1 MGYAKSLGNQYNAS
15 TAWSSLGTDQGAYQR
30 SNLANTLSPIRD
42 LALPAFSEYS
52 TSGPRRS
59 NPYEQ
64 EVMEDVF
71 DIYQGSRRKLSV
83 PPILTEDLNNMT
95 FGLLERFAGVPEGF
109 ANAAIAGKYFNK
121 I

>member
-1 MGYAKSLGNQYNAS
+1 MGYAKQLGKQYNAG
-15 TAWSSLGTDQGAYQR
+15 TAWSSLGTDQNAYQR

-42 LALPAFSEYS
+42 LALPAYSEYS

-64 EVMEDVF
+64 DVMEDVF
-71 DIYQGSRRKLSV
+71 DIYQGSRRRLLT
-83 PPILTEDLNNMT
+83 PPILAGDLNNMT
-95 FGLLERFAGVPEGF
+95 YGLLENFAGAPEGF
-109 ANAAIAGKYFNK
+109 ANAALAGKYFNR